1 MEEKPGG
8 LSDLKEL
15 PDSGFFVLS
24 PGDFSPRAPSEMP
37 PRRSVGS
44 PRPASAPGG
53 SASQQEA
60 ARAQQQRVEQ
70 LQQQPPATPPD
81 EAERRRAKNAK
92 KRAKAKRTKKA
103 AEKQKAEEAAAAGPT
118 EEQIKIVREL
128 ALNMRALS
136 CGIVGSAFA
145 RLPAYLPA
153 ERAGEIR
160 EGIAKAQRHDTSSP
174 DQIAR
179 IMEPLMGK
187 AMAAL
192 TGDAELR
199 QTFDG
204 LLDEG
209 IKERIPDDSTRCYV
223 LLGVRVRE
231 AELVMQHAFPAK
243 HKETLQTAHAEA
255 EAARAAGTEEG
266 EALADEILRAA
277 DAKVTKDGG
286 GACKRPK
293 PAFSGGWSLVGLTRV
308 VRGLV
313 RCPGAG
319 EAGDD
324 DGDGRCQG
332 CPLHIRTRFCTYSYV
347 RTLICAARCA
357 VGAALCADATLPL
370 RTADGAH
377 VQRPGAVR
385 SHSPPALSRPQS
397 AHEELCVVQKG
408 DGGQGQ

>member
-1 MEEKPGG
+1 MDGMEEKPGG

-24 PGDFSPRAPSEMP
+24 PGDFSPRAASEMP
-37 PRRSVGS
+37 PRRSVGGS
-44 PRPASAPGG
+44 ARPASAPGG

-70 LQQQPPATPPD
+70 LQQQPPVTPPD

-92 KRAKAKRTKKA
+92 KRAKKRTKKA
-103 AEKQKAEEAAAAGPT
+103 AEKQQAAEEAAAAGPK

-153 ERAGEIR
+153 ERAAEIR
-160 EGIAKAQRHDTSSP
+160 EGIVAAQQQQQQHDSSSP

-223 LLGVRVRE
+223 LLGIRVRE
-231 AELVMQHAFPAK
+231 AELVMQNAFPAK

-293 PAFSGGWSLVGLTRV
+293 PAFSGG
-308 VRGLV
+308 
-313 RCPGAG
+313 
-319 EAGDD
+319 
-324 DGDGRCQG
+324 
-332 CPLHIRTRFCTYSYV
+332 
-347 RTLICAARCA
+347 
-357 VGAALCADATLPL
+357 
-370 RTADGAH
+370 
-377 VQRPGAVR
+377 
-385 SHSPPALSRPQS
+385 
-397 AHEELCVVQKG
+397 
-408 DGGQGQ
+408 

>member
-1 MEEKPGG
+1 MEDKPGG

-24 PGDFSPRAPSEMP
+24 PGDFSPRGASEMP
-37 PRRSVGS
+37 PRRSVSGS
-44 PRPASAPGG
+44 ARPASAPGA
-53 SASQQEA
+53 SPSQQEA

-70 LQQQPPATPPD
+70 LQQQPAAAPD

-92 KRAKAKRTKKA
+92 KRAKKRTKKA
-103 AEKQKAEEAAAAGPT
+103 AEKQKSAEDAAAAAGPT

-153 ERAGEIR
+153 ERAAEIT
-160 EGIAKAQRHDTSSP
+160 EGIAKAQQHDASSP
-174 DQIAR
+174 ERIAR

-223 LLGVRVRE
+223 LLGIRVRE
-231 AELVMQHAFPAK
+231 AELVMQNAFPAK

-286 GACKRPK
+286 GALQTPK
-293 PAFSGGWSLVGLTRV
+293 T
-308 VRGLV
+308 
-313 RCPGAG
+313 PGAFRIQRILEPG
-319 EAGDD
+319 RANTCGAGF
-324 DGDGRCQG
+324 CQV
-332 CPLHIRTRFCTYSYV
+332 PWRR
-347 RTLICAARCA
+347 
-357 VGAALCADATLPL
+357 
-370 RTADGAH
+370 
-377 VQRPGAVR
+377 R
-385 SHSPPALSRPQS
+385 SRR
-397 AHEELCVVQKG
+397 
-408 DGGQGQ
+408 